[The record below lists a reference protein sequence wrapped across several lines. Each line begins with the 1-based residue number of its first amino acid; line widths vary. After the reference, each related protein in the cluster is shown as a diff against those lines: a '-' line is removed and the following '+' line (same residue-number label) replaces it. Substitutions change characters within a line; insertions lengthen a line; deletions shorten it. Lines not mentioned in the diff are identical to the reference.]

1 MSRVYDFIKS
11 RSNFIGVFQPSKWYC
26 GCGKE
31 HTLIG
36 NHARDVCSCG
46 KDKHDFQSY
55 YKIHGNE
62 AIVCVPETDALDA
75 VRFARK
81 EERFIMLDTGLL
93 GEKAIQDFLKQS
105 KDSDKEGVE

>member
-11 RSNFIGVFQPSKWYC
+11 RSNFIGVFQPSK
-26 GCGKE
+26 
-31 HTLIG
+31 
-36 NHARDVCSCG
+36 CG